1 VEAVGDAVAPKN
13 SGQNPDGDLTLSN
26 AVTDVESG
34 PVTLNNIQYDP
45 EKVLGHGS
53 GGTVVY
59 EGVFDNRSVAVKRMV
74 RTYFDLAQQEINALK
89 NVELSKHVIRYFH
102 NETTRDFSFIAIEKC
117 QASLYDIFGE
127 GGRYAEIVNPE
138 KLGLYQQLRG
148 QVLSDVPEAL
158 SQLIEGLSYLHS
170 QRIIHRDIKPQ
181 NILVETST
189 HVLKLCDF
197 GSAK

>member
-1 VEAVGDAVAPKN
+1 MISQMILTMRARLKNTTDLMILLVIPQRRKNKNKKANGQDGDTNEAVEAVGDAVAPKN

-89 NVELSKHVIRYFH
+89 NVELRKHVIRYFH

-127 GGRYAEIVNPE
+127 GGRYAEIVNP
-138 KLGLYQQLRG
+138 
-148 QVLSDVPEAL
+148 
-158 SQLIEGLSYLHS
+158 
-170 QRIIHRDIKPQ
+170 
-181 NILVETST
+181 
-189 HVLKLCDF
+189 
-197 GSAK
+197 